1 MADKTLNEIRSTFL
15 NFFEKNNHKIVES
28 SNLVPNNDPTLMFAN
43 SGMVQFKN
51 VFTGLEKRDYQR
63 ATTSQKCVRAGGK
76 HNDLENVGYT
86 PRHHTFFE
94 MLGNFSF
101 GDYFKEQAIHYAWNL
116 ITKDFGIDKNR
127 LYVTI
132 YHEDEEAFNFW
143 RKIAGFSDDRII
155 RISTIDNFWSMGETG
170 PCGPCSEIFYD
181 HGDHLKGGLPGSKD
195 EDGNRFIEIWNL
207 VFMQFEQ
214 VSKNKRINLPKP
226 SVDTGMGLERIAALL
241 QGTHDNYETDHFK
254 KIINAASEIIKIK
267 SDQSNQSSFR
277 VIADHLRASAFL
289 IAEGVLPSNEGRGYV
304 LRRIMRRGMRHS
316 HLLGSKDPVFF
327 NLFDTLKN
335 EMSGNYPELVR
346 AESLIKE
353 TLRMEE
359 EKFLVLLDRGI
370 KILNDEVSKIDKV
383 LPGEVAFKL
392 YDTYGFPLDLT
403 EDILR
408 NKSMSIDTQKFQSLM
423 KESRELAKKNW
434 KGSGDAAVED
444 IWFRIKDKLEAT
456 EFLGYETNQAEGII
470 LSLLK
475 DNKEVKELKENDLG
489 MIIVNQTPFY
499 AESGGQVGDTGLII
513 ANDFKFEVTDV
524 QKKIGDLFIHYGK
537 VISGSIKIK
546 DSIELKINVERR
558 NDTKAYHSAT
568 HLLHESLRRVLGDH
582 VTQKGSLVEPGRL
595 RFDFSHMKPIP
606 TEEIDKIENFV
617 NLMVSKKSEVITR
630 LMTPD
635 EAVEKGA
642 LALFGEKYGDEVRVL
657 SMGDEGDKYFST
669 ELCGGTHVK
678 NTGDIGKFKII
689 SQSSIAA
696 GVRRI
701 EALRDKQ
708 LEDFLKNK
716 EKLSSISSEKNDET
730 IKDLTNQ
737 IIDLGGKPNL
747 DQDNQKTL
755 IKNLTKQLDII
766 SVNSILKD
774 KSKNKITDHE
784 IKGIKL
790 RLQKVDGLPP
800 KELRK
805 LVDKG
810 KKELNEGIIVVFASK
825 DDKVGIAVGITE
837 KLVDKFD
844 AVQFVKVGSE
854 IIGGQGGGGRKDF
867 AQAGGQD
874 QSKIDEAFKKL
885 KNLI

>member
-1 MADKTLNEIRSTFL
+1 MADKTLNEIRNTFL
-15 NFFEKNNHKIVES
+15 KYFEKNDHKIVES

-51 VFTGLEKRDYQR
+51 VFTGLEKRDYVR

-101 GDYFKEQAIHYAWNL
+101 GDYFKEQAIHYAWDL

-127 LYVTI
+127 LYVTVF
-132 YHEDEEAFNFW
+132 HEDDEAFNFW
-143 RKIAGFSDDRII
+143 KKIAGFSDDRII
-155 RISTIDNFWSMGETG
+155 RIATSDNFWSMGETG
-170 PCGPCSEIFYD
+170 PCGPCSEIFFD
-181 HGDHLKGGLPGSKD
+181 HGDHLPGGLPGTKD
-195 EDGNRFIEIWNL
+195 EDGDRFIEIWNL

-214 VSKNKRINLPKP
+214 VTKDKRINLPKP

-241 QGTHDNYETDHFK
+241 QGSHDNYETDHFK
-254 KIINAASEIIKIK
+254 KIINSASEIVKVK
-267 SDQSNQSSFR
+267 SDKSNLASFR
-277 VIADHLRASAFL
+277 VIADHLRASSFL

-316 HLLGSKDPVFF
+316 HLLGSKEPVFY

-353 TLRMEE
+353 TLKMEE

-370 KILNDEVSKIDKV
+370 KILNDEISKIDKV

-408 NKSMSIDTQKFQSLM
+408 NKSMSIDTEKFQSLM

-444 IWFRIKDKLEAT
+444 IWFGIKDKLEAT
-456 EFLGYETNQAEGII
+456 EFLGYETNQAEGVV

-475 DNKEVKELKENDLG
+475 DNKEVKELKENDEG

-499 AESGGQVGDTGLII
+499 GESGGQVGDTGEISS
-513 ANDFKFEVTDV
+513 NKFKFEVTDV
-524 QKKIGDLFIHYGK
+524 QKKLGDLFVHYGR
-537 VISGSIKIK
+537 VISGSVTLK
-546 DSIELKINVERR
+546 DSVELKINVERR
-558 NDTKAYHSAT
+558 DDTRAYHSAT
-568 HLLHESLRRVLGDH
+568 HLLHESLRRVLGNH
-582 VTQKGSLVEPGRL
+582 VTQKGSLVEPSRL
-595 RFDFSHMKPIP
+595 RFDFSHMKPILS
-606 TEEIDKIENFV
+606 EEIDKIEEFV
-617 NLMVSKKSEVITR
+617 NSMVSKKSDVKTR

-635 EAVEKGA
+635 EAVENGA

-657 SMGDEGDKYFST
+657 SMGDENGKYFST

-708 LEDFLKNK
+708 LEEYLKNK
-716 EKLSSISSEKNDET
+716 EKLSNLSSEKNEET
-730 IKDLTNQ
+730 IKDLSQQ
-737 IIDLGGKPNL
+737 IIKLGGKPNL
-747 DQDNQKTL
+747 DESDQKTL
-755 IKNLTKQLDII
+755 IKNLTKQLETI
-766 SVNSILKD
+766 SVNAILND
-774 KSKNKITDHE
+774 KSKNIIKDEE
-784 IKGIKL
+784 INGVKL
-790 RLQKVDGLPP
+790 RLQKIDGLPP

-810 KKELNEGIIVVFASK
+810 KKDLSEGIVVVFANK
-825 DDKVGIAVGITE
+825 DDKVGLAVGVTDS
-837 KLVDKFD
+837 LTSKFD

-854 IIGGQGGGGRKDF
+854 IIGGKGGGGRKDF
-867 AQAGGQD
+867 AQAGGQH
-874 QSKIDEAFKKL
+874 QSKIDEAFEKL
-885 KNLI
+885 KSLV